1 MLKLKEEFL
10 CRALDKFKQMIIN
23 GECSPVDIN
32 YFCNFSKRELD
43 LRGASIDKKQ
53 WVNKEE
59 ASKMLGVSTS
69 TFDRYVLK
77 GIIPRGK
84 KAQGQKNL
92 MWNVEQLEQLIKFMM
107 LKGK

>member
-10 CRALDKFKQMIIN
+10 CNALDKFKQMIIHN
-23 GECSPVDIN
+23 ECSPTDIN

-43 LRGASIDKKQ
+43 MRGVSIDDKQ
-53 WVNKEE
+53 WVNKKE
-59 ASKMLGVSTS
+59 ASKMLEVSTS

-84 KAQGQKNL
+84 KVKGQKNL
-92 MWNVEQLEQLIKFMM
+92 MWKVEQLEQLIKFMM